1 MLDRICVLL
10 VALACLA
17 GSVAAPSGA
26 AAQCRLC
33 DNPVSESEADAAAAQ
48 PVRLEV
54 EASLDFDRLV
64 LTGADGGTASLT
76 ADGSRSVSG
85 SVSELTSRAMVGSA
99 VIRGE
104 PGRMVRIALPSRID
118 LYGLNGNRISIDDIQ
133 SDLPVSARLDSSGS
147 LGFRFGGRLRIVGDA
162 EGDYRG
168 DVPITVEYL

>member
-1 MLDRICVLL
+1 MMDRICVLW
-10 VALACLA
+10 VMLAIVA
-17 GSVAAPSGA
+17 GSVAAPTSA

-33 DNPVSESEADAAAAQ
+33 ETPASGQGDIAAASPIQ
-48 PVRLEV
+48 LEV

-64 LTGADGGTASLT
+64 LTGPDGGTASLA
-76 ADGSRSVSG
+76 ADGSRGVSG
-85 SVSELTSRAMVGSA
+85 SVTELTSRAMVGSA

-118 LYGLNGNRISIDDIQ
+118 MHGLNGNRISIDDIQ
-133 SDLPVSARLDSSGS
+133 SDLPAGARLDSSGS
-147 LGFRFGGRLRIVGDA
+147 LSFRFGGRLQILGDA

>member
-1 MLDRICVLL
+1 MMDRTCVLL
-10 VALACLA
+10 GVLAMVA
-17 GSVAAPSGA
+17 GSVAAPQSA

-33 DNPVSESEADAAAAQ
+33 DEPTSGIEAQVSPTA

-64 LTGADGGTASLT
+64 LTGPSGGTASLNP
-76 ADGSRSVSG
+76 DGSRSVSG
-85 SVSELTSRAMVGSA
+85 SVTELTSRAMVGSA

-118 LYGLNGNRISIDDIQ
+118 LYGIGGDRISIDGIE
-133 SDLPVSARLDSSGS
+133 SDLPASARLDSAGS
-147 LGFRFGGRLRIVGDA
+147 ISFRFGGRLQILGDA
-162 EGDYRG
+162 DGDYRG

>member
-1 MLDRICVLL
+1 MMDRTCVLL
-10 VALACLA
+10 AGLALVA
-17 GSVAAPSGA
+17 GPVAAPRGA

-33 DNPVSESEADAAAAQ
+33 DTPTTGAAADVAASQ
-48 PVRLEV
+48 PIRLEV

-64 LTGADGGTASLT
+64 QTGPGGGTASLT
-76 ADGSRSVSG
+76 VDGSRSVSG
-85 SVSELTSRAMVGSA
+85 SITDLTSRAMVGSA

-118 LYGLNGNRISIDDIQ
+118 MYGLNGNRISIDGIE
-133 SDLPVSARLDSSGS
+133 SDLPASARLDSSGS
-147 LGFRFGGRLRIVGDA
+147 LSFRFGGRLQILGDA